1 MTAIKIL
8 NEAQHLSGV
17 SDRLGSLADQNPVV
31 SETLLAIA
39 ANVRSAA
46 TILEVLVE
54 TKMPPHSAVQ

>member
-1 MTAIKIL
+1 MSAIKIL
-8 NEAQHLSGV
+8 NEAENLSGV
-17 SDRLGSLADQNPVV
+17 SDRLGSLADQYPVV

-54 TKMPPHSAVQ
+54 TKIPPRSAVQ